1 MSDDLIVNFE
11 DIEDAVQQIAPVA
24 VHTQLIDNPV
34 LNALTGGRV
43 FIKPECLQRTGS
55 FKIRGAYNRISR
67 FTEEEKVKGVV
78 AFSSGYHAQ
87 GVACAAMIMGVE
99 ATIVMPID
107 SPAIK
112 MENTKAYGA
121 KVVTYDRFTE
131 SREEIADKISQD
143 TGAIVVPSFDDKYII
158 AGQGTTGYEIAND
171 IKAMGLSLDIAV
183 FNCGGAGLTSGSTM
197 AIKTITPNAVVH
209 TVEPED
215 FDDTARSLKSGKIE
229 KIDPK
234 ARSICDALL
243 SPSPGALT
251 LPILQKYGV
260 ILHGVS
266 DDEVRDA
273 VRFAARELKLV
284 VEPGGAAGLAAVL
297 TGKIDVK
304 GKVAVITCSGG
315 NIEPQQLSE
324 ILSS

>member
-1 MSDDLIVNFE
+1 MDDNLIINFD
-11 DIEDAVQQIAPVA
+11 DIESAVHKIAPVA

-67 FTEEEKVKGVV
+67 LTDDEKKKGVV
-78 AFSSGYHAQ
+78 AFSSGNHAQ
-87 GVACAAMIMGVE
+87 GVACAAMILGVK
-99 ATIVMPID
+99 ATIVMPTD

-112 MENTKAYGA
+112 MKNTKEYGA
-121 KVVTYDRFTE
+121 KIVTYDRYSE
-131 SREEIADKISQD
+131 SREDIADKISKE
-143 TGAIVVPSFDDKYII
+143 TGAIVVPSYDDKYII

-171 IKAMGLSLDIAV
+171 IKAMGLTLDIAT
-183 FNCGGAGLTSGSTM
+183 FNCGGAGLTSGSTL
-197 AIKTITPNAVVH
+197 AIKTIMPNAVVH

-215 FDDTARSLKSGKIE
+215 FDDTARSLASGKIE
-229 KIDPK
+229 TIDPD

-243 SPSPGALT
+243 SPSPGKLT

-260 ILHGVS
+260 VVHGVS
-266 DDEVRDA
+266 DDEVREA

-297 TGKIDVK
+297 AGKIDVK
-304 GKVAVITCSGG
+304 GKVSVITCSGG
-315 NIEPQQLSE
+315 NIDPQQLSE
-324 ILSS
+324 ILST